1 MLLVVPLLDD
11 DDDDV
16 VVVLLNEDSSS
27 NKLGY
32 LLRPSLIANLKNWYI
47 SSQVQNAMNSNFNA
61 AELPSSCEFC
71 INGGFMVSYVGR
83 SAAICC
89 NTCLIPMPAI
99 DDRLYA
105 L

>member
-1 MLLVVPLLDD
+1 MVLVVPLLDD
-11 DDDDV
+11 DVV

-47 SSQVQNAMNSNFNA
+47 SSQVQIAMNSNCNA

-71 INGGFMVSYVGR
+71 INGGFMVSYFGR
-83 SAAICC
+83 SAVGC
-89 NTCLIPMPAI
+89 NLLQYLL
-99 DDRLYA
+99 DFYA